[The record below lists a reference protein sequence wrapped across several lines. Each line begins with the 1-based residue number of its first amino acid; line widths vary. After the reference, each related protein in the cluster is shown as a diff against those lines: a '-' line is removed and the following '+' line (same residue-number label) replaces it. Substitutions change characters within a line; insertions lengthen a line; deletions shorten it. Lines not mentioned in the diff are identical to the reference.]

1 MGLGVGAAWVSG
13 GARDMAGSACP
24 FSPAFLSGHSRAP
37 RCGIWAPMGVMGSAG
52 SPCVPGGIPGLLA
65 CCPHPGLPL
74 GGRRE
79 RRPVRSPWTGHCPR
93 CPQGPRLEQPAS
105 RLPRGQHGPARPRA
119 WRSWILR
126 PRLAS
131 CCLSAQTPLVSSA
144 TQDQR
149 RGRPGGTGVGP
160 LMGLALAGEDLGLW
174 TVPLCRVG
182 VGRVL
187 GGSHLFWL
195 QQQVS
200 GTAAPHRDPQAQRP
214 LARPADAFPL
224 PCRPGGPSG
233 PASPRPGGHALSG
246 GQRLA
251 DCHGK
256 HCSGCRGRCFLSRC
270 L

>member
-24 FSPAFLSGHSRAP
+24 FSPVFHSGHSRAP
-37 RCGIWAPMGVMGSAG
+37 RRGIWAPMGVMGSAG

-74 GGRRE
+74 GGCCE
-79 RRPVRSPWTGHCPR
+79 RRPVRPPWTGHCPR
-93 CPQGPRLEQPAS
+93 CHKAHVWSSLRAGFPA
-105 RLPRGQHGPARPRA
+105 G
-119 WRSWILR
+119 
-126 PRLAS
+126 
-131 CCLSAQTPLVSSA
+131 
-144 TQDQR
+144 
-149 RGRPGGTGVGP
+149 GVGP
-160 LMGLALAGEDLGLW
+160 PGPELGAPGSCAHAWPLAASPPKPRWSPQRPRTSVAGALAGLGWGFSWVWRLLARTW
-174 TVPLCRVG
+174 ASGPSLCASSGWG
-182 VGRVL
+182 VSS

-256 HCSGCRGRCFLSRC
+256 RCLGCRGSCFLSRC